1 MANINVIDAGGNI
14 QEIKASGAGTASD
27 PFVLERFSK
36 EFYQEVAAG
45 NVAKH
50 SIVSVFGR
58 NDAVGTSFVPI
69 TLGGVYQTP
78 QVAGA
83 TTLRIKAGG
92 NANDT
97 AAGSGAREVTVVVLD
112 ETGAEVTETIAT
124 AGASASSA
132 TTVTAIR
139 LLRAFVSKSGTYATT
154 STGSH
159 DADIVIENGAGGTD
173 WATIGNTDFARS
185 NTAIGFYTVPLGFSA
200 FVHSFSTTV
209 DSTKSA
215 SIIAIKRENILE
227 TAAPFTAMRTILE
240 LGGITGQDND
250 SLKLPSQKFPALTD
264 IGLVGMIATGNT
276 EIDVSFRI
284 LLVAD

>member
-1 MANINVIDAGGNI
+1 MTIEVIDAGSLVKH
-14 QEIKASGAGTASD
+14 IKASGAGTSGN

-50 SIVSVFGR
+50 SIVSIFGR
-58 NDAVGTSFVPI
+58 NDAVGTTFVPI
-69 TLGGVYQTP
+69 ALGGIYEMP

-112 ETGAEVTETIAT
+112 ETGAQVTETIAT
-124 AGASASSA
+124 AGASASAA

-139 LLRAFVSKSGTYATT
+139 LLNSFVSKSGTYPTALV
-154 STGSH
+154 GSH
-159 DADIVIENGAGGTD
+159 DDAIVIENGSGGTD
-173 WATIGNTDFARS
+173 WATIGNTDFSRS
-185 NTAIGFYTVPLGFSA
+185 ATSIGFYTVPLGFTA
-200 FVHSFSTTV
+200 HVHSVSITV

-215 SIIAIKRENILE
+215 SVIAVKRQNILE
-227 TAAPFTAMRTILE
+227 TAAPFTPMITLLE
-240 LGGITGQDND
+240 LGGISGQDNE
-250 SLKLPSQKFPALTD
+250 SLKLPSEAFPALTD
-264 IGLVGMIATGNT
+264 IGVVGMIATGST
-276 EIDVSFRI
+276 EIDVNFRI
-284 LLVAD
+284 LLIAD